1 MAAMKLLRA
10 LPPPDEKES
19 RPNSRL
25 ERCESR
31 SGRSMRHIETELERQ
46 MREEMEAKSPRHM
59 ARAAIRE
66 HELFIE
72 NMHERHKQERRD
84 YIAAHQKLEDENDQL
99 NLEYCEEGKVERL
112 AKCEKEREEAAIE
125 LKRLQDIVPVL
136 EAEAIEKARPISVIN
151 QRRFDAAAA
160 IKLDAKFQKFTRRP
174 CTSSSLFVPVRTL
187 LAPLRNTEEE
197 FAPYRVFTL
206 SDSELKAIKPT
217 ETELYAAEMDRKM
230 GRRPATKTSDRRTD
244 SSQSRRGGTE
254 KGRDS

>member
-1 MAAMKLLRA
+1 MKLLRA
-10 LPPPDEKES
+10 LPPPEEKET

-31 SGRSMRHIETELERQ
+31 SGRSMRHIETVLERQ

-72 NMHERHKQERRD
+72 TMHERHKQERRD

-99 NLEYCEEGKVERL
+99 NLEYCEEGEVERL
-112 AKCEKEREEAAIE
+112 AKCEKEREDAAIE

-136 EAEAIEKARPISVIN
+136 EAEAIEKARPVSVIN

-160 IKLDAKFQKFTRRP
+160 VKLDAKFQKFTMRP
-174 CTSSSLFVPVRTL
+174 CTSSALFVPVRSL

-197 FAPYRVFTL
+197 FAPYRVF
-206 SDSELKAIKPT
+206 
-217 ETELYAAEMDRKM
+217 
-230 GRRPATKTSDRRTD
+230 
-244 SSQSRRGGTE
+244 
-254 KGRDS
+254 